1 LNQFEIIVTKIN
13 VLWLFYKRLILP
25 ALLLAFLSGLFFMTF
40 AMRFSSTAVGIAYL
54 FFACLFHY
62 FIYEIRHSY
71 EYYFYYNLGLSKL
84 HLWINTIVT
93 SWLVCIII
101 CLL

>member
-1 LNQFEIIVTKIN
+1 MAKIK

-25 ALLLAFLSGLFFMTF
+25 ALSLSLLSGMFFMTF
-40 AMRFSSTAVGIAYL
+40 NKRFSLAAVGIAYL

-62 FIYEIRHSY
+62 FIYEIRHNN

-84 HLWINTIVT
+84 NLWIFTIVT
-93 SWLVCIII
+93 SWLVCITAII
-101 CLL
+101 I